1 MARKTRNDSCRKGH
15 SLIDAVE
22 RSNGYLRCRVC
33 IKTYNTRY
41 KYEQFYRYIN
51 LRNSKSR
58 KWFLELDEAYGDN
71 EDDLYV
77 RVDPIVFIDVIDGY
91 RWSVINR
98 VDKSII
104 VIKVLV
110 KKMNNASVEWY
121 EVPK

>member
-1 MARKTRNDSCRKGH
+1 MARKTRNDSCSKGH

-33 IKTYNTRY
+33 IKTYNTKY
-41 KYEQFYRYIN
+41 KYKQFYRYIN

-110 KKMNNASVEWY
+110 KNMNNASVEWY